1 MVRHQTVDAED
12 FGLRTPK
19 LGNWSRLV
27 GLWTP
32 LREGVVLWTVTDAD
46 LLCELASG
54 GDGIISQWTER

>member
-19 LGNWSRLV
+19 LGNGSRLV
-27 GLWTP
+27 GLWSACAKASFFGP
-32 LREGVVLWTVTDAD
+32 LLMPIFFAN
-46 LLCELASG
+46 LQ